1 MNAPASTLK
10 DRITDDMKSAMRARE
25 TLRLGAIRMLLAAIK
40 QREVDERITLDDAQ
54 VAAIVDKLIKQRR
67 DSIAQFEQAGRTDL
81 VDQEKAELAVLSVY
95 LPAQAD
101 SAEIESLL
109 AAAIATT
116 GAAGPQ
122 DMGKVMALLKSKL
135 AGRADL
141 TAVSAMVKSRLAAR

>member
-25 TLRLGAIRMLLAAIK
+25 ALRLGAIRMLLAAVK
-40 QREVDERITLDDAQ
+40 QREVDERIILDDAQ

-67 DSIAQFEQAGRTDL
+67 DSIAQFEQAGRIDL
-81 VDQEKAELAVLSVY
+81 VDQEKAELAVLSAY

-101 SAEIESLL
+101 AAEIESLL

>member
-1 MNAPASTLK
+1 MNAPATSLK

-25 TLRLGAIRMLLAAIK
+25 TLRLGAIRMLLAAVK

-81 VDQEKAELAVLSVY
+81 VDREKAEVAVLSVY

-101 SAEIESLL
+101 AAEIEALL

-122 DMGKVMALLKSKL
+122 DMGKVMAILKGKL

>member
-1 MNAPASTLK
+1 MNAPAPTLK

-25 TLRLGAIRMLLAAIK
+25 TLRLGAIRMLLAAVK
-40 QREVDERITLDDAQ
+40 QREVDERIILDDAQ

>member
-1 MNAPASTLK
+1 MNAPATSLK

-25 TLRLGAIRMLLAAIK
+25 TLRLGAIRMLLAAVK

-81 VDQEKAELAVLSVY
+81 VDQEKAEVAVLSVY

-101 SAEIESLL
+101 AAEIEALL

-122 DMGKVMALLKSKL
+122 DMGKVMAILKGKL

>member
-1 MNAPASTLK
+1 MNAPASSLK

-25 TLRLGAIRMLLAAIK
+25 TLRLGAIRMLLAAVK
-40 QREVDERITLDDAQ
+40 QREVDERILLDDAQ

-81 VDQEKAELAVLSVY
+81 VDQEKAEVAVLSVY

-101 SAEIESLL
+101 AAEIEALL
-109 AAAIATT
+109 AAAIAAT

-122 DMGKVMALLKSKL
+122 DMGKVMAVLKGRL

-141 TAVSAMVKSRLAAR
+141 TAVSAMVKSQLAAR

>member
-1 MNAPASTLK
+1 MNAPASPLK

-40 QREVDERITLDDAQ
+40 QREVDEQITLDDVQ

-95 LPAQAD
+95 LPTQAD

>member
-1 MNAPASTLK
+1 MNAPTSSLK

-25 TLRLGAIRMLLAAIK
+25 TLRLGAIRMLLAAVK
-40 QREVDERITLDDAQ
+40 QREVDERILLDDAQ

-81 VDQEKAELAVLSVY
+81 VDQEKAEVAVLSVY

-101 SAEIESLL
+101 AAEIEALL
-109 AAAIATT
+109 AAVIAAT

-122 DMGKVMALLKSKL
+122 DMGKVMAVLKSRL

-141 TAVSAMVKSRLAAR
+141 TAVSAMVKSQLAAR

>member
-1 MNAPASTLK
+1 MNAPASSLK

-40 QREVDERITLDDAQ
+40 QREVDERILLDDAQ
-54 VAAIVDKLIKQRR
+54 VATIVDKLIKQRR

-81 VDQEKAELAVLSVY
+81 VDQEKAEVAVLSAY

-101 SAEIESLL
+101 AAEIEALL
-109 AAAIATT
+109 AAAIAAT

-122 DMGKVMALLKSKL
+122 DMGKVMAVLKGKL

-141 TAVSAMVKSRLAAR
+141 TAVSAMVKSQLAAR

>member
-1 MNAPASTLK
+1 MNAPASSLK

-25 TLRLGAIRMLLAAIK
+25 TLRLGAIRMLLAAVK

-81 VDQEKAELAVLSVY
+81 ADQEKAEVAVLSVY

-101 SAEIESLL
+101 ATEIESLL
-109 AAAIATT
+109 AAAIAATA
-116 GAAGPQ
+116 AAGPQ
-122 DMGKVMALLKSKL
+122 DMGKVMAILKGKL

>member
-1 MNAPASTLK
+1 
-10 DRITDDMKSAMRARE
+10 
-25 TLRLGAIRMLLAAIK
+25 
-40 QREVDERITLDDAQ
+40 
-54 VAAIVDKLIKQRR
+54 
-67 DSIAQFEQAGRTDL
+67 
-81 VDQEKAELAVLSVY
+81 VLSVY

-101 SAEIESLL
+101 AAEIDSLL

-122 DMGKVMALLKSKL
+122 DMGKVMALLKGKL

>member
-1 MNAPASTLK
+1 MNAPASSLK

-25 TLRLGAIRMLLAAIK
+25 TLRLGAIRMLLAAVK

-81 VDQEKAELAVLSVY
+81 VDQEKVEVAVLSVY

-101 SAEIESLL
+101 AAEIEVLL

-122 DMGKVMALLKSKL
+122 DMGKVMALLKGKL

>member
-25 TLRLGAIRMLLAAIK
+25 TLRLGAIRMLLAAVK
-40 QREVDERITLDDAQ
+40 QREVDERIILDDAQ

-81 VDQEKAELAVLSVY
+81 VDQEKAELAVLSAY

-101 SAEIESLL
+101 AAEIESLL
-109 AAAIATT
+109 AAAIVTT

>member
-1 MNAPASTLK
+1 MNAPATSLK

-25 TLRLGAIRMLLAAIK
+25 TLRLGAIRMLLAAVK

-81 VDQEKAELAVLSVY
+81 VDQEKAEVAVLSAY

-101 SAEIESLL
+101 AAEIEALL

-122 DMGKVMALLKSKL
+122 DMGKVMGILKGKL

>member
-1 MNAPASTLK
+1 MNAPASPLK

-40 QREVDERITLDDAQ
+40 QREVDEQITLDDVQ

>member
-10 DRITDDMKSAMRARE
+10 DRITDDMKSAMRARD
-25 TLRLGAIRMLLAAIK
+25 TLRLGAIRMLLAAVK
-40 QREVDERITLDDAQ
+40 QREVDERIILDDAQ

-81 VDQEKAELAVLSVY
+81 VDQEKAELAVLSAY

-101 SAEIESLL
+101 AAEIESLL